1 MLLRFLA
8 VHRSHDLLHDALHN
22 CLFLTSRTSP
32 QQTGIHGYRRRVPE
46 GIRDTIGQGEI
57 VKSFESSD
65 PKVVK
70 LRHAEFHAGVERL
83 FAQAKTCAGISSDL
97 VFEAAG
103 GFQGPTRGRS

>member
-1 MLLRFLA
+1 M
-8 VHRSHDLLHDALHN
+8 
-22 CLFLTSRTSP
+22 
-32 QQTGIHGYRRRVPE
+32 PE

-70 LRHAEFHAGVERL
+70 LRHAEFHAGVQRL
-83 FAQAKTCAGISSDL
+83 FAHAKTCAGISSDL

-103 GFQGPTRGRS
+103 GFKGRREVVPDLSEKGRLQRGIGEEADCLPEGHVRFRLS